1 MHAGG
6 IFDIIKHQR
15 EMIKKT
21 AFIMLCF
28 ALVPNLGYAA
38 CSHANLTRC
47 LDSACA
53 INISSNPAARCQY
66 CGTADAGEPNDAGMR
81 AVSVGTSARFSISS
95 RELKNAPTDP
105 GERYVWASKK
115 CIALVS
121 GCTADDVSDVYDPL
135 IEQSCTAAGISS
147 QMSALFASA
156 RQTKTS
162 ATCKSEITSCMVA
175 NNKCTSRYSGCA
187 EDSDFN
193 KFFSECSVL
202 ANGCDAYLT
211 DIRETITKSRDTAI
225 KNAEETLLAIV
236 QSYRESRANRLAA
249 IKKSCENQSAL
260 NACISSICSRS
271 MPNQCDATRDKTES
285 YQKIVKAEIVIAT
298 QLCQFIDIAC
308 STLK

>member
-1 MHAGG
+1 
-6 IFDIIKHQR
+6 
-15 EMIKKT
+15 MIKKT

-53 INISSNPAARCQY
+53 VNISSNPAARCQY

-81 AVSVGTSARFSISS
+81 AVSVGTSARYSISS

-105 GERYVWASKK
+105 GERYVWASRK

-121 GCTADDVSDVYDPL
+121 DCTADDVSDVYDSL
-135 IEQSCTAAGISS
+135 IEQSCTAAGITA
-147 QMSALFASA
+147 QMSILFEKA
-156 RQTKTS
+156 RQTKSS
-162 ATCKSEITSCMVA
+162 ATCKSEITSCMVD

-187 EDSDFN
+187 EDSDFS
-193 KFFSECSVL
+193 KYFSECAVL
-202 ANGCDAYLT
+202 ATGCDAYLT
-211 DIRETITKSRDTAI
+211 NIRETLTKSRDTAI

-236 QSYRESRANRLAA
+236 QSYRDTRANRLAA
-249 IKKSCENQSAL
+249 ITKSCETNAGRD
-260 NACISSICSRS
+260 ACITSICNRS
-271 MPNQCDATRDKTES
+271 MANKCDAAHPSERS
-285 YQKIVKAEIVIAT
+285 MAT
-298 QLCQFIDIAC
+298 QLCKFYDLAC

>member
-1 MHAGG
+1 
-6 IFDIIKHQR
+6 
-15 EMIKKT
+15 MIKKT

-95 RELKNAPTDP
+95 RDLKNAPTDP
-105 GERYVWASKK
+105 GERYVWASRK

-147 QMSALFASA
+147 QMSVLFAKA

-187 EDSDFN
+187 EDSDFS
-193 KFFSECSVL
+193 KYFSECAVL

-236 QSYRESRANRLAA
+236 QSYRDARANRLAA
-249 IKKSCENQSAL
+249 ITKSCETNAGRE
-260 NACISSICSRS
+260 ACITSICNRS
-271 MPNQCDATRDKTES
+271 MANKCDAAHP
-285 YQKIVKAEIVIAT
+285 AERSMAT
-298 QLCQFIDIAC
+298 QLCKFYDIAC